1 MRSLPAILLALLTA
15 VVIGVSALATM
26 AHFGVRDWP
35 TPPMPDTA
43 TRLITRTEATD
54 HKVKDQPAG
63 GDPIDVEVVVDTGA
77 GTSHRGQRRGHQRR
91 AGKARR
97 TRGGAS
103 RRSDPGRSEH
113 HSGGRRSDDPASA
126 PGEDGAATPDPS
138 ET

>member
-54 HKVKDQPAG
+54 HKVKDQPAVG
-63 GDPIDVEVVVDTGA
+63 DTGA

-126 PGEDGAATPDPS
+126 PGEDGAATPDS
-138 ET
+138 TET